1 MRAFEVHLNGKK
13 LCVAGIGD
21 DGVLTTIVS
30 YAARQGVADVFLQ
43 VGGLRTSPTKEH
55 VRWVDQK
62 PLSVGDEIQIK
73 FIEAPSVDTP
83 GASYE
88 KNPLETLKAKERYV
102 LEAAKELGW
111 TINKRQDNPTS

>member
-1 MRAFEVHLNGKK
+1 MRAFQVHLNGKK

-43 VGGLRTSPTKEH
+43 VGGLQTSPTKEH
-55 VRWVDQK
+55 VRWVNQK
-62 PLSVGDEIQIK
+62 PLSVGDEIRIQ
-73 FIEAPSVDTP
+73 FVEASSVDAPTD
-83 GASYE
+83 SYE
-88 KNPLETLKAKERYV
+88 KHPAETLKAKERYV

-111 TINKRQDNPTS
+111 TINKP